1 LVGDQSARRANEKC
15 FLEPCGV
22 VERRNCNVNGEHAR
36 VPVIIPADTAIRVR
50 TVDPIDANS
59 AQPSAGFR
67 GSSVDPLKSSSGAVV
82 IPRGASVQLIVANV
96 KKVEPDQ
103 WT

>member
-1 LVGDQSARRANEKC
+1 MLSSAAI
-15 FLEPCGV
+15 G
-22 VERRNCNVNGEHAR
+22 NVSEHAR
-36 VPVIIPADTAIRVR
+36 VPMIIPADTVG

-59 AQPSAGFR
+59 AQPSARFR
-67 GSSVDPLKSSSGAVV
+67 GGLADSLKSSSGAVLT
-82 IPRGASVQLIVANV
+82 PPGASVQLIVANV